1 MTTDVDVSATN
12 DAILEFQPDPQPGAY
27 VGITKWFGPYGWGF
41 ITSMSPGPLY
51 GKDIFVHHT
60 GIRPLNSQYRT
71 LRKGEY
77 VEMNVVEGDQG
88 LQAVDVTGI
97 KGGPLSCDFVDTKR
111 SSNAARPPPQQ
122 QTARTQQQQQA
133 PAYAYAK
140 TSYRVPSRRLSIHDD
155 VEANG
160 RDQS

>member
-1 MTTDVDVSATN
+1 MTTDVDVRAT
-12 DAILEFQPDPQPGAY
+12 DDTILEFKPDPQPGAY

-77 VEMNVVEGDQG
+77 VEMNVVDGEQG

-111 SSNAARPPPQQ
+111 SSNAARPP
-122 QTARTQQQQQA
+122 QQQQA
-133 PAYAYAK
+133 SSAYAQVKSAYA
-140 TSYRVPSRRLSIHDD
+140 YRVPSRRLSIHDD
-155 VEANG
+155 VQAND
-160 RDQS
+160 RDQSYTYGQ